1 MSLRE
6 AGQSIVLTTLV
17 LACGFA
23 VTIAAGTKSISYFGL
38 VATLAIAGAALA
50 DLLLLPVLL
59 SFGGVGEEQTPP
71 PTTETADAT

>member
-1 MSLRE
+1 
-6 AGQSIVLTTLV
+6 V

-59 SFGGVGEEQTPP
+59 SFGRAGNEQATMP
-71 PTTETADAT
+71 PTPETADAA